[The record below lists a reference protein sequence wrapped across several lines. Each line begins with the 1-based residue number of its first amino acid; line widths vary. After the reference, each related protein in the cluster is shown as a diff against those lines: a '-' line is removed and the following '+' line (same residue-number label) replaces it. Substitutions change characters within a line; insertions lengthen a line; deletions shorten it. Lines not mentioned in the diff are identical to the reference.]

1 MIMIMI
7 MMIHV
12 IESNFDKDAVLSRGI
27 GSATIQGMILLTHTR
42 THTRIIVAVR
52 LFHNIYIYI

>member
-27 GSATIQGMILLTHTR
+27 GSATIQGMILLT
-42 THTRIIVAVR
+42 TRIIVAVR